1 MKSRPK
7 TTLNFVDAMKSRMIN
22 LKGGDGVPSSFE
34 QSRLAGRGG
43 EGRGGGQRDV
53 VIIFP
58 TNNKQLLSYFSVA
71 LSS

>member
-43 EGRGGGQRDV
+43 GQRDV